1 MRVREI
7 GGGESRERRE
17 LTCAWRRR
25 QQELQRNNRL
35 ETTPARTINDGEP
48 PEISLILLS
57 SSRRRRRG
65 CRDGGEVAEKIFF
78 NPRPSEFGGFYKKL
92 TCTVT

>member
-1 MRVREI
+1 MCLETTSARITTE
-7 GGGESRERRE
+7 
-17 LTCAWRRR
+17 
-25 QQELQRNNRL
+25 NNRL

-65 CRDGGEVAEKIFF
+65 CRDGGEVAEKIFLTLDRV
-78 NPRPSEFGGFYKKL
+78 NLGGFIKS
-92 TCTVT
+92 